1 MRNLTSARWEEK
13 KKVDGGIYTERMKYY
28 NRNGWSIKARE
39 MIHGEEG
46 FENQL
51 INRERE
57 VQKQ

>member
-1 MRNLTSARWEEK
+1 
-13 KKVDGGIYTERMKYY
+13 VDGGIYTERMKYY

-51 INRERE
+51 INSERE